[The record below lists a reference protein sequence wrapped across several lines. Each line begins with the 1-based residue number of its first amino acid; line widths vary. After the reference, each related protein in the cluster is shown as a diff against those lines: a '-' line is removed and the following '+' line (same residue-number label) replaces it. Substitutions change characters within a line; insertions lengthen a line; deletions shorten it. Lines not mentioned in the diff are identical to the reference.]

1 MKKLGEARE
10 SSYIGRN
17 IKINKNKMAEELNNE
32 FDTQVRVQ
40 KAFVEATQ
48 KKVENH
54 QGLNDN
60 EIKHLCPVAFKS
72 TMTNSEIQKL
82 GLSKHYSFVPT
93 MNVVNDLRTLGYEV
107 TDAVQV
113 KARKKSTNGYQ
124 KHMITLEHPKYKVE
138 GSEEYPQI
146 LLTNSHDGGNAFSL
160 SAGIFRLVC
169 SNGLVIKTED
179 YGTARLVHKG
189 YSFEAVQKLVKE
201 FEETMGEV
209 LTKITAMKKV
219 ELTKAQQ
226 IEFAKK
232 AALLR
237 FTAKS
242 YNEDNIADVVDID
255 DLLNVD
261 RKEDAGNGL
270 YEVFNRVQES
280 IVQGKYLYA
289 SSGKVKDAD
298 TKTRKARPIK
308 NFKQSI
314 SVNKKLSELAFEL
327 V

>member
-1 MKKLGEARE
+1 
-10 SSYIGRN
+10 
-17 IKINKNKMAEELNNE
+17 MAKELNSE
-32 FDTQVRVQ
+32 FDIQARAQ
-40 KAFVEATQ
+40 KHFEESVAE
-48 KKVENH
+48 KVKNH
-54 QGLNDN
+54 QALNDK
-60 EIKHLCPVAFKS
+60 ELEYLCPVAFKS
-72 TMTNSEIQKL
+72 TMTQKEISKL

-93 MNVVNDLRTLGYEV
+93 INVVNDLRALGYEV
-107 TDAVQV
+107 VDAKQV

-124 KHMITLEHPKYKVE
+124 KHMITFEHPKYKVE
-138 GSEEYPQI
+138 GKEEYPQI
-146 LLTNSHDGGNAFSL
+146 LLTNSHDGGNAFTL

-179 YGTARLVHKG
+179 YGSARLVHKG

-201 FEETMGEV
+201 FEETVSEV
-209 LTKITAMKKV
+209 LNKITEMKKV
-219 ELTKAQQ
+219 QLTKEQQ

-242 YNEDNIADVVDID
+242 YNEDNIADVVNID

-289 SSGKVKDAD
+289 ASGKVNDAD

-314 SVNKKLSELAFEL
+314 DVNKKLSALAFEL